1 VALTA
6 EQLDQIASA
15 REVLIETRNGEKIR
29 QTIIWVVVGDGSV
42 FVRSVR
48 GQAGRWYQQALANPE
63 VALII
68 GDDRYRFTASPAA
81 DADSVSRTSDGFRL
95 KYGKGR
101 SVDAMVLPE
110 VLDTTLR
117 LIPTD

>member
-1 VALTA
+1 
-6 EQLDQIASA
+6 LDQIASA
-15 REVLIETRNGEKIR
+15 REVLIETRDGEKTR
-29 QTIIWVVVGDGSV
+29 QTTIWVVVDDGGV

-48 GQAGRWYQQALANPE
+48 GEAGRWYRQAMANPE
-63 VALII
+63 VALIV
-68 GDDRYRFTASPAA
+68 GDDRHPFNASPAA
-81 DADSVSRTSDGFRL
+81 DADSVRRTSDGIRL

-117 LIPTD
+117 LIPTDRA

>member
-1 VALTA
+1 MALTA

-15 REVLIETRNGEKIR
+15 GEVLIETRGGEKTR
-29 QTIIWVVVGDGSV
+29 QTIIWVVVDDGGV

-48 GQAGRWYQQALANPE
+48 GQAGRWYRQALANPE
-63 VALII
+63 VALIV
-68 GDDRYRFTASPAA
+68 GDNRYPFTASPAA
-81 DADSVSRTSDGFRL
+81 DADSVRRTSDGIRL

-101 SVDAMVLPE
+101 SVDAMVLPA

>member
-1 VALTA
+1 
-6 EQLDQIASA
+6 LDQIASA
-15 REVLIETRNGEKIR
+15 REVLIETRGGEKTR
-29 QTIIWVVVGDGSV
+29 QTIIWVVVDDGDI

-48 GQAGRWYQQALANPE
+48 GHAGRWYRQAMTNSE
-63 VALII
+63 VILIL
-68 GDDRYRFTASPAA
+68 GADRYPFTASPAA
-81 DADSVSRTSDGFRL
+81 DEESVRRTSDGIRR